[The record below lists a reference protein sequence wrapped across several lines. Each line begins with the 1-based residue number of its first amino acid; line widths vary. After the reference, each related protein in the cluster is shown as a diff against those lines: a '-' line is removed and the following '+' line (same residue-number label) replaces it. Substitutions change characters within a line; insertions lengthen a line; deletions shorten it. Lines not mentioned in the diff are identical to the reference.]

1 MQVSRYQACRE
12 NPCDHFGSIFV
23 VLTACSSI
31 RASKKRKLREVYCVA
46 TQRDALP
53 LLDPP
58 ANDAEPPT
66 QEERR
71 FLNDNA
77 VLKYAFPIP
86 YSPHNTRF
94 WGWRWT
100 LMLINRTRGP
110 FLNERNLPPRQIPPF
125 SLPKS
130 QGTSPRSTS
139 QNAAL
144 DPPNHG
150 KENGVGLAQSTPE
163 SHTAQTRPDPI
174 ESRVATTIPPAA
186 TPEGARL
193 PIAEPSR
200 VDQES
205 PAPSLPS
212 AQTTGRVV
220 PNGASND
227 GSIAASNTDLAGTS
241 TANRSGTAGREV
253 AFVEPDKQRTDST
266 AAQRWQNSEDVSR
279 EPAPDAMDLDETPVR
294 SDEQP
299 KLSSLRKPPP
309 LDASRPLDVLS
320 SPGSTTQTATTPA
333 VQDASPD
340 TSPDN
345 EGPPYPGDDDDTERR
360 KTDED
365 NRDLAGSGEAPD
377 QNQSGVGVDV
387 AAAQPAPAPPTEP
400 VEATTS
406 ASGLQNST
414 ATVETGVSNQSIA
427 PPDSAPPS
435 GHLSDSNAAAAVAN
449 SDKALVTRPQSGS
462 QATPSVAQDEAHQ
475 KTRRPSPLQLAGS
488 ATSQEVTGP
497 ADAVSQE
504 PGASFSASMS
514 TPLTNGTGFDLKTQA
529 SQASPAEHVPDSQ
542 TEETVVHEHDQAP
555 ASSVLRARSL
565 AEKHGHKHRRAPT
578 VVFEKPKKKPG
589 ETIVASRSQSRP
601 DRIPTE
607 DYFVPLFF
615 DGFTRQSP
623 WMRSPEQL
631 LVTSHKT
638 ISTPDCGIALHE
650 NQACKVLRR
659 IYHLQQHD
667 KWSLRQP
674 KRCPEPTRPPSHWDL
689 LLQEMKWMRT
699 DFREER
705 KWKRAVA
712 RNMAEAC
719 AEWWASSEED
729 RKVLQ
734 VNVRIPPIDGEHSSS
749 KTGTTPPEEE
759 SLPTPMPDLVP
770 SGDAD
775 SPMDIDDEPRDWN
788 AQTVAP
794 SAIFAL
800 QEDEVVFGLQQSST
814 SEQLLEELPL
824 YGAPLKLPQFDV
836 TGPGY
841 DPDGEWRRPALP
853 LSKYVEGEMT
863 LKSAGPR
870 PKRSRYQYAVE
881 DEDDDDEVIFG
892 DDQGRSSDL
901 PPENTDVALFRPE
914 MKLVRDRLHAGHQFR
929 PPTESLM
936 PLQSFFESRIA
947 SQWTPAEDEELRKQV
962 REYSYNWSLISKN
975 ISSKSLFIS
984 GEERRTPWECFE
996 RWVQLEGYPNDVART
1011 QYFQTYQRRIDQAQ
1025 RAIALAN
1032 HNATQQAVPNGAVV
1046 PRRRPTL
1053 PVRVER
1059 RTPRRHL
1066 ALIDAMKKLAKKREA
1081 AAAKQQQST
1090 NNQSRRTSTEAPQ
1103 QKLNIKTPEDY
1114 ARARHE
1120 RDKQMTEKIA
1130 RTLAAQ
1136 QQEAQRR
1143 VSAPG
1148 LPLWQERADQ
1158 TPSQAAMQGRSQ
1170 TQMAQVAG
1178 APGGSQA
1185 ARTVA
1190 ATHAAVAA
1198 NPLLARTLGVAQQ
1211 RPGMPIQQQ
1220 NAIAAQMAAAGGLVP
1235 HLPVNGMAQ
1244 PSQAQL
1250 AAYQQQQQVQRA
1262 ALESRRIA
1270 EQQRRQQMANQA
1282 QNQGQ
1287 MPPQVQGH
1295 TPQPQQQQQQSQQP
1309 QQQQQQQQQGQPQQ
1323 QQMPPQHSPPPAQT
1337 QPAQQP
1343 QQGPQSHPMPNGSVA
1358 QQGSPI
1364 IRNSMNGINQ
1374 NNYMINSMAPYTP
1387 NGMGMATS
1395 PGAVGMGMP
1404 NVGAGSPPAPNFNR
1418 QQQQLPPQI
1427 QAQIMEIENQI
1438 RAKYPNMSQQQAHGQ
1453 ALHIMQQ
1460 RLMQNQVARNNVAQT
1475 AMDAAAGS
1483 PHQQQGM
1490 VNGMPAAASP
1500 HQYAQML
1507 RQHQQQQQQVAQAQ
1521 AANQANQQQH
1531 QRQPSGSATPM
1542 AGR

>member
-1 MQVSRYQACRE
+1 
-12 NPCDHFGSIFV
+12 
-23 VLTACSSI
+23 
-31 RASKKRKLREVYCVA
+31 
-46 TQRDALP
+46 
-53 LLDPP
+53 
-58 ANDAEPPT
+58 
-66 QEERR
+66 
-71 FLNDNA
+71 
-77 VLKYAFPIP
+77 
-86 YSPHNTRF
+86 
-94 WGWRWT
+94 
-100 LMLINRTRGP
+100 MLINRNRGP

-125 SLPKS
+125 CLPKS
-130 QGTSPRSTS
+130 QGTSPRSTGQDAS
-139 QNAAL
+139 LEA
-144 DPPNHG
+144 PNHG
-150 KENGVGLAQSTPE
+150 KENGVGLAQSTPG
-163 SHTAQTRPDPI
+163 SHAAQTRQDPD
-174 ESRVATTIPPAA
+174 ESRDATTIPPAA
-186 TPEGARL
+186 TPGGARL
-193 PIAEPSR
+193 PVAEPSR
-200 VDQES
+200 VSQES
-205 PAPSLPS
+205 SAPALPS
-212 AQTTGRVV
+212 APNTGLDL
-220 PNGASND
+220 PNGAPND
-227 GSIAASNTDLAGTS
+227 GNIAASNTDLAGTS
-241 TANRSGTAGREV
+241 TANRSGAAGREV
-253 AFVEPDKQRTDST
+253 AFAEPDKQRTEST
-266 AAQRWQNSEDVSR
+266 AAQRWQNAGDVSR
-279 EPAPDAMDLDETPVR
+279 EPASDAMDVDETPGR
-294 SDEQP
+294 PDEQS
-299 KLSSLRKPPP
+299 KLNILRKPPP

-345 EGPPYPGDDDDTERR
+345 EGPPYPGDDDDSVHR

-365 NRDLAGSGEAPD
+365 NRELAGKASDENQPGE
-377 QNQSGVGVDV
+377 GVDV
-387 AAAQPAPAPPTEP
+387 AAVQPAPAPPPAEA

-406 ASGLQNST
+406 GSGHQSST
-414 ATVETGVSNQSIA
+414 PIVETGSVNQSILPA
-427 PPDSAPPS
+427 DSAPPS
-435 GHLSDSNAAAAVAN
+435 GHLSDSNAAAAVAV
-449 SDKALVTRPQSGS
+449 SDEAPTTRPLSGS
-462 QATPSVAQDEAHQ
+462 QATPSLPQDEAHQ
-475 KTRRPSPLQLAGS
+475 KSRRPSPLQIPS
-488 ATSQEVTGP
+488 NATSQEIAGP
-497 ADAVSQE
+497 TDAVSQE

-514 TPLTNGTGFDLKTQA
+514 TPLTNGTGFDLKTQI
-529 SQASPAEHVPDSQ
+529 SQASPADQISDSQ
-542 TEETVVHEHDQAP
+542 IEETVVPDHDQPP

-578 VVFEKPKKKPG
+578 VVFEKQKQKPD
-589 ETIVASRSQSRP
+589 ETIVASRPQSRP
-601 DRIPTE
+601 DRIPTD

-615 DGFTRQSP
+615 DGFTRQSQ

-674 KRCPEPTRPPSHWDL
+674 KRCPEPTRHPSHWDL
-689 LLQEMKWMRT
+689 MLQEMKWMRT

-712 RNMAEAC
+712 RNLAEAC
-719 AEWWASSEED
+719 AEWVTSSQED
-729 RKVLQ
+729 RKILQ

-749 KTGTTPPEEE
+749 KTGTIPPEEE

-800 QEDEVVFGLQQSST
+800 QDDEVVFGLQQSST

-836 TGPGY
+836 TGAGY
-841 DPDGEWRRPALP
+841 DPDGQWRRPALP

-870 PKRSRYQYAVE
+870 PKRSRYQYPVE
-881 DEDDDDEVIFG
+881 DEDDDDEVVFG
-892 DDQGRSSDL
+892 DDQGRSLDL

-947 SQWTPAEDEELRKQV
+947 SQWTAAEDEELRKQV

-1032 HNATQQAVPNGAVV
+1032 HNASQQAAPNGAVV

-1136 QQEAQRR
+1136 EAQRR
-1143 VSAPG
+1143 VSTPG
-1148 LPLWQERADQ
+1148 LPLWQECADQ
-1158 TPSQAAMQGRSQ
+1158 NPTQAAMQGRSQ

-1185 ARTVA
+1185 PRTVA

-1235 HLPVNGMAQ
+1235 HMPVNGMAQ
-1244 PSQAQL
+1244 PSQAQI
-1250 AAYQQQQQVQRA
+1250 AAFQQQQQVQRA
-1262 ALESRRIA
+1262 AMESRRIA

-1295 TPQPQQQQQQSQQP
+1295 TPQPQQQQQQQQQQP
-1309 QQQQQQQQQGQPQQ
+1309 QQQQPQQQGQPQQ
-1323 QQMPPQHSPPPAQT
+1323 QQMPPQHSPPPAQAQT
-1337 QPAQQP
+1337 PQQP

-1460 RLMQNQVARNNVAQT
+1460 RLMQNQVARNNVAQN

-1483 PHQQQGM
+1483 PHQQQQGM

-1507 RQHQQQQQQVAQAQ
+1507 RQHQQQQQQQQAAQAQ
-1521 AANQANQQQH
+1521 AQVASQANQQPH

>member
-1 MQVSRYQACRE
+1 
-12 NPCDHFGSIFV
+12 
-23 VLTACSSI
+23 
-31 RASKKRKLREVYCVA
+31 
-46 TQRDALP
+46 
-53 LLDPP
+53 
-58 ANDAEPPT
+58 
-66 QEERR
+66 
-71 FLNDNA
+71 
-77 VLKYAFPIP
+77 
-86 YSPHNTRF
+86 
-94 WGWRWT
+94 
-100 LMLINRTRGP
+100 MLINRNRGP

-125 SLPKS
+125 YLPKS
-130 QGTSPRSTS
+130 QGTSPRSTGQDAS
-139 QNAAL
+139 LEA
-144 DPPNHG
+144 PNHG
-150 KENGVGLAQSTPE
+150 KENGVGLAQSTPG
-163 SHTAQTRPDPI
+163 SHDAQTRQDPD
-174 ESRVATTIPPAA
+174 ESRDATTIPPAA
-186 TPEGARL
+186 TPGGTRL
-193 PIAEPSR
+193 PVAEPSR
-200 VDQES
+200 GTQES
-205 PAPSLPS
+205 SAPALPS
-212 AQTTGRVV
+212 APNTGLDL
-220 PNGASND
+220 PNGASKD
-227 GSIAASNTDLAGTS
+227 GNIAASNTDLAGTS
-241 TANRSGTAGREV
+241 TANRPGAAGREV
-253 AFVEPDKQRTDST
+253 AFAEPDRQGIEST
-266 AAQRWQNSEDVSR
+266 AAQRWQNAGDVSR
-279 EPAPDAMDLDETPVR
+279 EPASDAMDVDETPGR
-294 SDEQP
+294 PDEQS
-299 KLSSLRKPPP
+299 KLNSLRKPPP

-345 EGPPYPGDDDDTERR
+345 EGPPYPGDDDESVHR

-365 NRDLAGSGEAPD
+365 NRDLAGEASD
-377 QNQSGVGVDV
+377 QNKPGEGVDV
-387 AAAQPAPAPPTEP
+387 AAVQPAPAPPRAEA

-406 ASGLQNST
+406 GSGHQSST
-414 ATVETGVSNQSIA
+414 PIVETGSVNQSIRPA
-427 PPDSAPPS
+427 DSAPPS
-435 GHLSDSNAAAAVAN
+435 GHLSDSNAAAAVAV
-449 SDKALVTRPQSGS
+449 SDEASTTRPLSGS
-462 QATPSVAQDEAHQ
+462 QATPSLPQDEAHQ
-475 KTRRPSPLQLAGS
+475 KTRRPSQLQIPS
-488 ATSQEVTGP
+488 NATSQEIAGP

-514 TPLTNGTGFDLKTQA
+514 TPLTNGTGFDLKTQI
-529 SQASPAEHVPDSQ
+529 SQASPADQIPDSQ
-542 TEETVVHEHDQAP
+542 IEETVVPEHDQPP

-578 VVFEKPKKKPG
+578 VVFEKQKQKPD
-589 ETIVASRSQSRP
+589 ETIVASRPQSRP
-601 DRIPTE
+601 DRIPTD

-615 DGFTRQSP
+615 DGFTRQSQ

-689 LLQEMKWMRT
+689 MLQEMKWMRT

-712 RNMAEAC
+712 RNLAEAC
-719 AEWWASSEED
+719 AEWVASSQED
-729 RKVLQ
+729 RRILQ

-749 KTGTTPPEEE
+749 KTGTILPDEE

-800 QEDEVVFGLQQSST
+800 QDDEVVFGLQQSST

-836 TGPGY
+836 TGAGY
-841 DPDGEWRRPALP
+841 DPDGQWRRPALP

-863 LKSAGPR
+863 PKSAGPR

-881 DEDDDDEVIFG
+881 DEDDDDEVVFG
-892 DDQGRSSDL
+892 DDQGRSLDL

-947 SQWTPAEDEELRKQV
+947 SQWTAAEDEELRKQV

-1032 HNATQQAVPNGAVV
+1032 HNASQQAAPNGAVV

-1136 QQEAQRR
+1136 EAQRR
-1143 VSAPG
+1143 VSTPG
-1148 LPLWQERADQ
+1148 LPLGQERADQ
-1158 TPSQAAMQGRSQ
+1158 NPTQAAMQGRSQ

-1185 ARTVA
+1185 PRTVA

-1235 HLPVNGMAQ
+1235 HMPVNGMAQ
-1244 PSQAQL
+1244 PSQAQI
-1250 AAYQQQQQVQRA
+1250 AAFQQQQQVQRA
-1262 ALESRRIA
+1262 AMESRRIA

-1295 TPQPQQQQQQSQQP
+1295 TPQPQQQQQQQQQP
-1309 QQQQQQQQQGQPQQ
+1309 QQQQPQQQGQPQQ
-1323 QQMPPQHSPPPAQT
+1323 QQMPPQHSPPPAQAQT
-1337 QPAQQP
+1337 AQQP

-1460 RLMQNQVARNNVAQT
+1460 RLMQNQVARNNVAQN

-1483 PHQQQGM
+1483 PHQQQQGM

-1507 RQHQQQQQQVAQAQ
+1507 RQHQQQQQQQQAAQAQ
-1521 AANQANQQQH
+1521 AQVANQANQQPH

>member
-1 MQVSRYQACRE
+1 MTE
-12 NPCDHFGSIFV
+12 
-23 VLTACSSI
+23 
-31 RASKKRKLREVYCVA
+31 RKLREVYCVA

-53 LLDPP
+53 LVDPS

-66 QEERR
+66 QEEWL

-77 VLKYAFPIP
+77 VLK
-86 YSPHNTRF
+86 
-94 WGWRWT
+94 
-100 LMLINRTRGP
+100 GP
-110 FLNERNLPPRQIPPF
+110 FLNERNLPQRQIPPLR
-125 SLPKS
+125 LPKS
-130 QGTSPRSTS
+130 QAPSPRPAGQDASLDTS
-139 QNAAL
+139 K
-144 DPPNHG
+144 HG
-150 KENGVGLAQSTPE
+150 KENGIGAGLSTAGSPA
-163 SHTAQTRPDPI
+163 AQTRVDSD
-174 ESRVATTIPPAA
+174 EARDASTTQPTAA
-186 TPEGARL
+186 SEGTRP
-193 PIAEPSR
+193 PIAEASGI
-200 VDQES
+200 DHDNS
-205 PAPSLPS
+205 APALPPV
-212 AQTTGRVV
+212 QTAPLDL
-220 PNGASND
+220 PNGAPND
-227 GSIAASNTDLAGTS
+227 GSTAATNVDSAGRS
-241 TANRSGTAGREV
+241 TANRSGTASREV
-253 AFVEPDKQRTDST
+253 AFVEPDKQRAESS
-266 AAQRWQNSEDVSR
+266 AAQKGQDADGASR
-279 EPAPDAMDLDETPVR
+279 EPVSDAMDLDETSSR
-294 SDEQP
+294 SDEQSR
-299 KLSSLRKPPP
+299 LNALRRPPP
-309 LDASRPLDVLS
+309 LDAPRPLDVLS

-345 EGPPYPGDDDDTERR
+345 EGPPYPGDDDDSVRR

-365 NRDLAGSGEAPD
+365 NRDFKEPGQAPD
-377 QNQSGVGVDV
+377 RDPEGRGADAV
-387 AAAQPAPAPPTEP
+387 AVETASAHPPSET

-406 ASGLQNST
+406 TDDIQSSSPIVPSQKANN
-414 ATVETGVSNQSIA
+414 ATIPAG
-427 PPDSAPPS
+427 SAPPS
-435 GHLSDSNAAAAVAN
+435 SNHTNSSTAVAVPGE
-449 SDKALVTRPQSGS
+449 APTAQSQPGS
-462 QATPSVAQDEAHQ
+462 QATSSLTQDDGQQ
-475 KTRRPSPLQLAGS
+475 KTRRPSPLQLVDSVTNQEASGAAAAVNREPAGS
-488 ATSQEVTGP
+488 FT
-497 ADAVSQE
+497 
-504 PGASFSASMS
+504 ASMS
-514 TPLTNGTGFDLKTQA
+514 TPLSNGTGFDLKTQV
-529 SQASPAEHVPDSQ
+529 SQASLADPVPD
-542 TEETVVHEHDQAP
+542 TPIEDVVSRQQDLP
-555 ASSVLRARSL
+555 ATISVLRSRSL

-578 VVFEKPKKKPG
+578 VVFEKPNKKTG

-601 DRIPTE
+601 DRIPTD

-615 DGFTRQSP
+615 DGFTRQSQ

-689 LLQEMKWMRT
+689 MLQEMKWMRT

-712 RNMAEAC
+712 RNLAEAC
-719 AEWWASSEED
+719 AEWVNSSEED
-729 RKVLQ
+729 RKILQ
-734 VNVRIPPIDGEHSSS
+734 VNVRTPPLEVETSSS
-749 KTGTTPPEEE
+749 KNGTTPPEEE

-770 SGDAD
+770 SGDVD
-775 SPMDIDDEPRDWN
+775 SPMDVDDEPRDWN
-788 AQTVAP
+788 SQTVAP
-794 SAIFAL
+794 TAIFAL
-800 QEDEVVFGLQQSST
+800 QDDEVVFGLQQSST

-824 YGAPLKLPQFDV
+824 YGAPLKCPQFDL
-836 TGPGY
+836 TGSEY
-841 DPDGEWRRPALP
+841 DPDGHWRRPALP
-853 LSKYVEGEMT
+853 LSKYVEGGMI

-870 PKRSRYQYAVE
+870 MTRSRYRYAVE
-881 DEDDDDEVIFG
+881 DEDEDDEVVFG
-892 DDQGRSSDL
+892 DDKGRNTDL
-901 PPENTDVALFRPE
+901 TPENTDVALFRPE

-947 SQWTPAEDEELRKQV
+947 SQWTAAEDEELRKQV

-1032 HNATQQAVPNGAVV
+1032 HNASQQAVPNGTVV

-1143 VSAPG
+1143 
-1148 LPLWQERADQ
+1148 
-1158 TPSQAAMQGRSQ
+1158 AAMQGRSQ
-1170 TQMAQVAG
+1170 AQMSQVAG
-1178 APGGSQA
+1178 ASGASQA
-1185 ARTVA
+1185 ARTA
-1190 ATHAAVAA
+1190 AAVAA

-1211 RPGMPIQQQ
+1211 RPGMAMPQQT
-1220 NAIAAQMAAAGGLVP
+1220 AIAAQMAATGGLVP
-1235 HLPVNGMAQ
+1235 QVPVNGMSQ
-1244 PSQAQL
+1244 PTQAQI
-1250 AAYQQQQQVQRA
+1250 AAFQAQQQIQRA
-1262 ALESRRIA
+1262 AMEARRIQD
-1270 EQQRRQQMANQA
+1270 QQRRQQMANQA
-1282 QNQGQ
+1282 QTQGQ
-1287 MPPQVQGH
+1287 MQAQAQGH
-1295 TPQPQQQQQQSQQP
+1295 TPQPQQQQQPQQPQQP
-1309 QQQQQQQQQGQPQQ
+1309 QQQGQQQPH
-1323 QQMPPQHSPPPAQT
+1323 QMPPQHSPPPAQA

-1343 QQGPQSHPMPNGSVA
+1343 QQGQQPHPMPNGSVA

-1395 PGAVGMGMP
+1395 PGAVGMGMQ
-1404 NVGAGSPPAPNFNR
+1404 NVAAGSPPAPNFNR

-1427 QAQIMEIENQI
+1427 QAQIMEIENTL
-1438 RAKYPNMSQQQAHGQ
+1438 RAKYPNITQQQAHGQ

-1460 RLMQNQVARNNVAQT
+1460 RLMQNQVARNNVTQS

-1507 RQHQQQQQQVAQAQ
+1507 RQHQQQQAAQ
-1521 AANQANQQQH
+1521 AAQANQAGQQQH

>member
-1 MQVSRYQACRE
+1 MTEVERTDFSALIQSKRARC
-12 NPCDHFGSIFV
+12 
-23 VLTACSSI
+23 

-58 ANDAEPPT
+58 ANDAETPT

-77 VLKYAFPIP
+77 VLK
-86 YSPHNTRF
+86 
-94 WGWRWT
+94 
-100 LMLINRTRGP
+100 GP

-130 QGTSPRSTS
+130 QGTSPRSKS
-139 QNAAL
+139 QNPL
-144 DPPNHG
+144 DTSNHG
-150 KENGVGLAQSTPE
+150 KETGVGLAQSAPG
-163 SHTAQTRPDPI
+163 SHAAQTRPDAD

-186 TPEGARL
+186 TPGGAGQ

-205 PAPSLPS
+205 FAPALPP
-212 AQTTGRVV
+212 AQTTGLDL

-253 AFVEPDKQRTDST
+253 AFVEPDKQRADST
-266 AAQRWQNSEDVSR
+266 AAQRWQNAEDVSR
-279 EPAPDAMDLDETPVR
+279 EPASDAMDVDETPGR

-299 KLSSLRKPPP
+299 RLSSLRKPPP

-345 EGPPYPGDDDDTERR
+345 EGPPYPGDDDDSVRR

-377 QNQSGVGVDV
+377 QNQRGEGFDV

-400 VEATTS
+400 VESTTS
-406 ASGLQNST
+406 ASGLQSST
-414 ATVETGVSNQSIA
+414 AIVETGASNQSVA
-427 PPDSAPPS
+427 TADSAPSS
-435 GHLSDSNAAAAVAN
+435 GHLSDSNAAAAAVTI
-449 SDKALVTRPQSGS
+449 SDEAPTTRPQAGS
-462 QATPSVAQDEAHQ
+462 QATPSFAQDEAHQ

-488 ATSQEVTGP
+488 ATSQEITGP

-514 TPLTNGTGFDLKTQA
+514 TPLTNGTGFDLKTQV
-529 SQASPAEHVPDSQ
+529 SQVSLADHVPDSQ
-542 TEETVVHEHDQAP
+542 TEETVVHEHDQRP

-565 AEKHGHKHRRAPT
+565 AEKNGHKHRRAPT
-578 VVFEKPKKKPG
+578 VVFEKTKKKPG

-705 KWKRAVA
+705 KWKRACA
-712 RNMAEAC
+712 RSLAEAC
-719 AEWWASSEED
+719 AEWVASSQED

-734 VNVRIPPIDGEHSSS
+734 VTVRSPPIDGEHSSS

-800 QEDEVVFGLQQSST
+800 QDDEVVFSLQQSST

-841 DPDGEWRRPALP
+841 DPDGQWRRPALP

-870 PKRSRYQYAVE
+870 PRRSRYQYAVE

-1143 VSAPG
+1143 
-1148 LPLWQERADQ
+1148 
-1158 TPSQAAMQGRSQ
+1158 AAMQGRSQ

-1211 RPGMPIQQQ
+1211 RPGMPMQQQ

-1235 HLPVNGMAQ
+1235 HMPVNGMAQ

-1250 AAYQQQQQVQRA
+1250 AAFQQQQAVQRA

-1282 QNQGQ
+1282 QTQGQ

-1295 TPQPQQQQQQSQQP
+1295 TPQPQQQQQQQQSQQP
-1309 QQQQQQQQQGQPQQ
+1309 QQQQPQQ
-1323 QQMPPQHSPPPAQT
+1323 HQASRSNNRCHRSTPLHRLRRSRPSSLSKA
-1337 QPAQQP
+1337 
-1343 QQGPQSHPMPNGSVA
+1343 
-1358 QQGSPI
+1358 
-1364 IRNSMNGINQ
+1364 RNPTPCRMAR
-1374 NNYMINSMAPYTP
+1374 NNYMINSMSPYTP

-1507 RQHQQQQQQVAQAQ
+1507 RQHQQQQQQQQVAQAQ

-1531 QRQPSGSATPM
+1531 QRQPSGGATPM

>member
-1 MQVSRYQACRE
+1 
-12 NPCDHFGSIFV
+12 
-23 VLTACSSI
+23 
-31 RASKKRKLREVYCVA
+31 
-46 TQRDALP
+46 
-53 LLDPP
+53 
-58 ANDAEPPT
+58 
-66 QEERR
+66 
-71 FLNDNA
+71 
-77 VLKYAFPIP
+77 
-86 YSPHNTRF
+86 
-94 WGWRWT
+94 
-100 LMLINRTRGP
+100 MLINRTRGP

-125 SLPKS
+125 CLPKS
-130 QGTSPRSTS
+130 QGASPRPTVQDAS
-139 QNAAL
+139 Q
-144 DPPNHG
+144 DSPNHG
-150 KENGVGLAQSTPE
+150 KENGVGLAQSTQG
-163 SHTAQTRPDPI
+163 SHAVQTRPEPD
-174 ESRVATTIPPAA
+174 ESRVATTIPPTAMPGG
-186 TPEGARL
+186 TRL

-200 VDQES
+200 ADQES
-205 PAPSLPS
+205 PAPALPS
-212 AQTTGRVV
+212 AQTTGLDL
-220 PNGASND
+220 PNGASD
-227 GSIAASNTDLAGTS
+227 EGSIAATNNDVAGTS
-241 TANRSGTAGREV
+241 TANRSGTAAREV

-266 AAQRWQNSEDVSR
+266 AAQRWQNAEGASR
-279 EPAPDAMDLDETPVR
+279 EPASDAMDVDETPGR
-294 SDEQP
+294 SEEQLR
-299 KLSSLRKPPP
+299 LSSLRKPPP

-345 EGPPYPGDDDDTERR
+345 EGPPYPGDDDESMRR
-360 KTDED
+360 KIDED
-365 NRDLAGSGEAPD
+365 NSDLAESGKASD
-377 QNQSGVGVDV
+377 QNHEGEGVDA
-387 AAAQPAPAPPTEP
+387 AAAQPASAPPPTEA
-400 VEATTS
+400 VEARTP
-406 ASGLQNST
+406 ASGLQSS
-414 ATVETGVSNQSIA
+414 APIVETESANQSVA
-427 PPDSAPPS
+427 PADSAAPA
-435 GHLSDSNAAAAVAN
+435 GHLSDSNAAAAVAV
-449 SDKALVTRPQSGS
+449 SDEALTARPRSDR
-462 QATPSVAQDEAHQ
+462 QATPASTQDEAHQ
-475 KTRRPSPLQLAGS
+475 ETRRPSPLQLAGS

-497 ADAVSQE
+497 ADTVSQE

-514 TPLTNGTGFDLKTQA
+514 TPLTNGTGFDQKTQV
-529 SQASPAEHVPDSQ
+529 SQAPLADHASDSQ
-542 TEETVVHEHDQAP
+542 SGVTIAHEHGQPP

-565 AEKHGHKHRRAPT
+565 AEKQGHKHRRAPA
-578 VVFEKPKKKPG
+578 VVFEKTKTKPD
-589 ETIVASRSQSRP
+589 ETIVASRSQSQSRP
-601 DRIPTE
+601 DRIPTD

-615 DGFTRQSP
+615 DGFTRQSQ

-689 LLQEMKWMRT
+689 MLQEMKWMRT

-712 RNMAEAC
+712 RNLAEAC
-719 AEWWASSEED
+719 AEWVASSQED
-729 RKVLQ
+729 RKILQ
-734 VNVRIPPIDGEHSSS
+734 VNVSIPPIDGEHSSS
-749 KTGTTPPEEE
+749 KTGTTPPEED

-800 QEDEVVFGLQQSST
+800 QDDEVVFGLQQSST

-824 YGAPLKLPQFDV
+824 YGTPLKLPQFDV
-836 TGPGY
+836 TGAGY
-841 DPDGEWRRPALP
+841 DPDGQWRRPALP

-870 PKRSRYQYAVE
+870 PKRSRYEYAIE
-881 DEDDDDEVIFG
+881 DEDDDEVVFG
-892 DDQGRSSDL
+892 DDQGRRSDL
-901 PPENTDVALFRPE
+901 PPENADVALFRPE

-947 SQWTPAEDEELRKQV
+947 SQWTAAEDEELRKQV

-1136 QQEAQRR
+1136 EAQRR
-1143 VSAPG
+1143 VSALE
-1148 LPLWQERADQ
+1148 LPF
-1158 TPSQAAMQGRSQ
+1158 T
-1170 TQMAQVAG
+1170 
-1178 APGGSQA
+1178 
-1185 ARTVA
+1185 RT
-1190 ATHAAVAA
+1190 
-1198 NPLLARTLGVAQQ
+1198 R
-1211 RPGMPIQQQ
+1211 
-1220 NAIAAQMAAAGGLVP
+1220 
-1235 HLPVNGMAQ
+1235 
-1244 PSQAQL
+1244 
-1250 AAYQQQQQVQRA
+1250 
-1262 ALESRRIA
+1262 
-1270 EQQRRQQMANQA
+1270 
-1282 QNQGQ
+1282 
-1287 MPPQVQGH
+1287 
-1295 TPQPQQQQQQSQQP
+1295 
-1309 QQQQQQQQQGQPQQ
+1309 
-1323 QQMPPQHSPPPAQT
+1323 
-1337 QPAQQP
+1337 
-1343 QQGPQSHPMPNGSVA
+1343 
-1358 QQGSPI
+1358 
-1364 IRNSMNGINQ
+1364 
-1374 NNYMINSMAPYTP
+1374 
-1387 NGMGMATS
+1387 
-1395 PGAVGMGMP
+1395 
-1404 NVGAGSPPAPNFNR
+1404 
-1418 QQQQLPPQI
+1418 
-1427 QAQIMEIENQI
+1427 
-1438 RAKYPNMSQQQAHGQ
+1438 
-1453 ALHIMQQ
+1453 
-1460 RLMQNQVARNNVAQT
+1460 
-1475 AMDAAAGS
+1475 
-1483 PHQQQGM
+1483 
-1490 VNGMPAAASP
+1490 
-1500 HQYAQML
+1500 
-1507 RQHQQQQQQVAQAQ
+1507 
-1521 AANQANQQQH
+1521 
-1531 QRQPSGSATPM
+1531 
-1542 AGR
+1542 

>member
-1 MQVSRYQACRE
+1 
-12 NPCDHFGSIFV
+12 
-23 VLTACSSI
+23 
-31 RASKKRKLREVYCVA
+31 
-46 TQRDALP
+46 
-53 LLDPP
+53 
-58 ANDAEPPT
+58 
-66 QEERR
+66 
-71 FLNDNA
+71 
-77 VLKYAFPIP
+77 
-86 YSPHNTRF
+86 
-94 WGWRWT
+94 
-100 LMLINRTRGP
+100 MLINHTRGP

-125 SLPKS
+125 RLPKS
-130 QGTSPRSTS
+130 QGASPRQTGQDAS
-139 QNAAL
+139 L

-150 KENGVGLAQSTPE
+150 KENGIELAQPTPG
-163 SHTAQTRPDPI
+163 SHPAHPRSDPDV
-174 ESRVATTIPPAA
+174 SRVATTIPPAA
-186 TPEGARL
+186 TPVGTSL
-193 PIAEPSR
+193 PIAESSR
-200 VDQES
+200 VDREGS
-205 PAPSLPS
+205 APAPPS
-212 AQTTGRVV
+212 AQPTGLDL

-227 GSIAASNTDLAGTS
+227 GSIASNTASAATS

-253 AFVEPDKQRTDST
+253 AFVEPEKQRTHST
-266 AAQRWQNSEDVSR
+266 AAQQWQTAEGASR
-279 EPAPDAMDLDETPVR
+279 EPNPDVMDLDETPGR
-294 SDEQP
+294 SDEQSR
-299 KLSSLRKPPP
+299 LSSLRKPPP

-345 EGPPYPGDDDDTERR
+345 EGPPYPGDDDEPVRG
-360 KTDED
+360 KIDED
-365 NRDLAGSGEAPD
+365 SRDLSRPGHVPD
-377 QNQSGVGVDV
+377 QNQGGKGDHV
-387 AAAQPAPAPPTEP
+387 AAEQPAPAPQPTETA
-400 VEATTS
+400 EATTS
-406 ASGLQNST
+406 ASGPQSST
-414 ATVETGVSNQSIA
+414 PIAETGNSNQSVA
-427 PPDSAPPS
+427 PASSIPPS
-435 GHLSDSNAAAAVAN
+435 GHLSESNVAAAVAVP
-449 SDKALVTRPQSGS
+449 DEAVTTRPQSAS
-462 QATPSVAQDEAHQ
+462 QATPSFDQDEAHQ
-475 KTRRPSPLQLAGS
+475 KNRRPSPLQLTGS
-488 ATSQEVTGP
+488 VTSQQNTGP
-497 ADAVSQE
+497 ADVVSQE
-504 PGASFSASMS
+504 AGASFSASMS

-529 SQASPAEHVPDSQ
+529 SQASLGDHAPDSQ
-542 TEETVVHEHDQAP
+542 TEEPVVHDHDQP
-555 ASSVLRARSL
+555 PTSSVLRARSL
-565 AEKHGHKHRRAPT
+565 AEKHGHKHKKAPT
-578 VVFEKPKKKPG
+578 VVFVKPKPKPRPD

-601 DRIPTE
+601 DRIPTD

-674 KRCPEPTRPPSHWDL
+674 RRCPEPTRPVSHWDL
-689 LLQEMKWMRT
+689 LMQEMKWMRT

-712 RNMAEAC
+712 RNLAEAC
-719 AEWWASSEED
+719 AEWVASSHED
-729 RKVLQ
+729 RKILQ

-800 QEDEVVFGLQQSST
+800 QDDEVVFGLQQSST

-824 YGAPLKLPQFDV
+824 YGAPLKLPQSDV

-841 DPDGEWRRPALP
+841 DPDGQWRRPALP

-870 PKRSRYQYAVE
+870 PRRSRYQYAVE
-881 DEDDDDEVIFG
+881 DEDDEEEIVFG
-892 DDQGRSSDL
+892 NDQGRDSDL

-947 SQWTPAEDEELRKQV
+947 SQWTAAEDEELRKQV

-1103 QKLNIKTPEDY
+1103 QKLNIKTPEDW

-1143 VSAPG
+1143 VSTPEV
-1148 LPLWQERADQ
+1148 PLWQERADQ
-1158 TPSQAAMQGRSQ
+1158 APTQALQGRSQ

-1178 APGGSQA
+1178 APGASQA
-1185 ARTVA
+1185 ARTA

-1211 RPGMPIQQQ
+1211 RPGMPMQQQ

-1235 HLPVNGMAQ
+1235 QMPVNGMAQ
-1244 PSQAQL
+1244 PTQAQL
-1250 AAYQQQQQVQRA
+1250 AAFQAQQQIQRA
-1262 ALESRRIA
+1262 AMESRRIA
-1270 EQQRRQQMANQA
+1270 DQQRRQQLANQA

-1287 MPPQVQGH
+1287 MPPQVHGH
-1295 TPQPQQQQQQSQQP
+1295 TPQPQQQQQQQGQQQQQQP
-1309 QQQQQQQQQGQPQQ
+1309 QQQPQQQGQQQQ
-1323 QQMPPQHSPPPAQT
+1323 QQMPPQHSPPPAQA

-1404 NVGAGSPPAPNFNR
+1404 NVAAGSPPAPNFNR

-1490 VNGMPAAASP
+1490 VNGIPAAASP

-1507 RQHQQQQQQVAQAQ
+1507 RQHQQQQAAQAQ
-1521 AANQANQQQH
+1521 AANQAGQQPH
-1531 QRQPSGSATPM
+1531 QRQPSGGATPM

>member
-1 MQVSRYQACRE
+1 M
-12 NPCDHFGSIFV
+12 
-23 VLTACSSI
+23 
-31 RASKKRKLREVYCVA
+31 
-46 TQRDALP
+46 QRDALP

-58 ANDAEPPT
+58 ANVAETPT

-77 VLKYAFPIP
+77 VLK
-86 YSPHNTRF
+86 
-94 WGWRWT
+94 
-100 LMLINRTRGP
+100 GP

-139 QNAAL
+139 QNSSL

-150 KENGVGLAQSTPE
+150 KENGVGLAQSTAG
-163 SHTAQTRPDPI
+163 SHAAQTRPDPD

-186 TPEGARL
+186 TPGGAKL

-205 PAPSLPS
+205 LAPALPS
-212 AQTTGRVV
+212 TQTTGLDL
-220 PNGASND
+220 PNGASHD

-241 TANRSGTAGREV
+241 TANRSGAAVREV

-266 AAQRWQNSEDVSR
+266 AAQRWQNAEDVSR
-279 EPAPDAMDLDETPVR
+279 EPASDAMDVDETPGR
-294 SDEQP
+294 SDEQSR
-299 KLSSLRKPPP
+299 LSSLKKPPP

-345 EGPPYPGDDDDTERR
+345 EGPPYPGDDDDSVRR

-365 NRDLAGSGEAPD
+365 NHDLAGSGAAPD
-377 QNQSGVGVDV
+377 QNQRGEGVDV

-406 ASGLQNST
+406 ASGLQSST
-414 ATVETGVSNQSIA
+414 AIVETGASKQSVA
-427 PPDSAPPS
+427 PADSAPPS
-435 GHLSDSNAAAAVAN
+435 GHLSDSNTAAAAVAV
-449 SDKALVTRPQSGS
+449 SDEALTTRPQSGS
-462 QATPSVAQDEAHQ
+462 QATPSLAQDEVHQ
-475 KTRRPSPLQLAGS
+475 KTRRPSPLQLADS
-488 ATSQEVTGP
+488 ATSQEITGP

-514 TPLTNGTGFDLKTQA
+514 TPLTNGTGFDLKTQG
-529 SQASPAEHVPDSQ
+529 SQVSLADHVPDSQ
-542 TEETVVHEHDQAP
+542 TEETVVHEHDQPP

-565 AEKHGHKHRRAPT
+565 AEKHGHKHRRAHT
-578 VVFEKPKKKPG
+578 VVFEKAKKKPG
-589 ETIVASRSQSRP
+589 ETIVASRSTSRP

-689 LLQEMKWMRT
+689 LLQEMRWMRT

-712 RNMAEAC
+712 RSLAEAC
-719 AEWWASSEED
+719 AEWVASSQED

-734 VNVRIPPIDGEHSSS
+734 VNVRIPPMDGEHSSS
-749 KTGTTPPEEE
+749 KTGATPPEEE

-800 QEDEVVFGLQQSST
+800 QDDEVVFGLQQSSA

-824 YGAPLKLPQFDV
+824 YGAPLKLPHFDV
-836 TGPGY
+836 TGPAY
-841 DPDGEWRRPALP
+841 DPDGQWRRPALP

-870 PKRSRYQYAVE
+870 PRRSRYQYAVE

-901 PPENTDVALFRPE
+901 PPENADVALFRPE

-1143 VSAPG
+1143 
-1148 LPLWQERADQ
+1148 
-1158 TPSQAAMQGRSQ
+1158 AAMQGRSQ

-1211 RPGMPIQQQ
+1211 RPGMPMQQQ
-1220 NAIAAQMAAAGGLVP
+1220 NAIAAQMAAGGLVP
-1235 HLPVNGMAQ
+1235 HMPVNGMAQ

-1250 AAYQQQQQVQRA
+1250 AAFQQQQAVQRA

-1282 QNQGQ
+1282 QTQGQ

-1309 QQQQQQQQQGQPQQ
+1309 QQQQPQQQQGQPQQ

-1337 QPAQQP
+1337 QAAQQP
-1343 QQGPQSHPMPNGSVA
+1343 QQGPQPHPMPNGSVA

-1364 IRNSMNGINQ
+1364 IRNSMNGVNQ

-1395 PGAVGMGMP
+1395 PGAVGMGMQ

-1521 AANQANQQQH
+1521 AANQQQH
-1531 QRQPSGSATPM
+1531 QRQPSGGATPM